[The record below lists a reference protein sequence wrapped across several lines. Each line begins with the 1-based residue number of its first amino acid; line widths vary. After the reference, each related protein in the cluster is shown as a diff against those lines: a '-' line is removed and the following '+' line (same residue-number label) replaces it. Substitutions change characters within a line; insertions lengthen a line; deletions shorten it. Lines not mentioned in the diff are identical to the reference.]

1 MGKLTEEFR
10 LSKIDTAK
18 KYLESQGYFTANL
31 WHVDD
36 VKQSYDVSDEEAL
49 YVLEEVMTGDNI
61 NQDIFENIDII
72 SDLEG
77 HKPLGNNKQKLNQF
91 QL

>member
-72 SDLEG
+72 ADLEG
-77 HKPLGNNKQKLNQF
+77 HKTLGNNKQKLNQF